1 MTATARLAATFV
13 FLLALLTIAVQVPLT
28 YEDQGSLGAT
38 LWRLGWFF
46 TLLTNA
52 MVCVSFGLMS
62 IRGRS
67 LSAQWLGGLT
77 LWILIVAVVYHA
89 LLAHLYEE
97 TGLRWW
103 TDLSFHTVIP
113 IVTALY
119 WLIFAPKTPLPWR
132 AAAVWLWWPVVY
144 CLYAILRG
152 LATGAYPYPFLDA
165 GKLTLVQLAINIVG
179 LALGFYLGGLAIIAI
194 ARLFRR

>member
-119 WLIFAPKTPLPWR
+119 WLVFAPKTPLPWR

-165 GKLTLVQLAINIVG
+165 GKLTLVQLAINIAG
-179 LALGFYLGGLAIIAI
+179 LAFGFYLGGLAIIAI

>member
-67 LSAQWLGGLT
+67 LSAQWLGGLN

-103 TDLSFHTVIP
+103 TDLSFHTLIP

-119 WLIFAPKTPLPWR
+119 WLVFAPKTPLPWR

-165 GKLTLVQLAINIVG
+165 GKLTLVQLAINIAG

>member
-62 IRGRS
+62 ILGRS

-119 WLIFAPKTPLPWR
+119 WLVFAPKTPLPWR

-165 GKLTLVQLAINIVG
+165 SKLTLVQLAINIAG
-179 LALGFYLGGLAIIAI
+179 LAFGFYLGGLAIIAI

>member
-13 FLLALLTIAVQVPLT
+13 FLLALLTIAVQGPLT

-52 MVCVSFGLMS
+52 MVCVSFGLLS

-97 TGLRWW
+97 TELRWW

-119 WLIFAPKTPLPWR
+119 WLVFAPKTPLPWR

-165 GKLTLVQLAINIVG
+165 GKLTLVQLAINIAG
-179 LALGFYLGGLAIIAI
+179 LAFGFYLGGLAIIAI